1 MSTSVLH
8 PQKITK
14 VVKALYEFN
23 TTENPNELPAT
34 RSLNKAINKLFEVAA
49 TVDPEGNKHP
59 QQQLY
64 YMLWK
69 GNSVSLDKEVEAGIL
84 SQEARMDMTGDPAQ
98 YKRDAYEEL
107 TKLSRPS
114 DLKWNLD
121 TQSGAAVLSGMF
133 DQVSYH
139 INEGAVPDDIKSAL
153 TNVSTGL
160 HSYVISMEDGYSQTA
175 PDNDFTPVAQDLL
188 ALANNGEQMYDAHRA
203 VSTFLMDRFEVQGV
217 STSGMSRTY
226 YGSDVVTT
234 IIKDL
239 IENNGQVRVPVE
251 DVPSNIHMPSL
262 SSLSGLQINLQ
273 SDIPTPDSMSRARLS
288 SALQFAKE
296 ALNNATFVDYNGDAI
311 EDGKLVEKIKDNFS
325 RGVSA
330 LDYAIVTKS
339 SAYNL
344 GFSHRPEKSEP
355 EVTREP

>member
-23 TTENPNELPAT
+23 TTENPNDLPAT
-34 RSLNKAINKLFEVAA
+34 RALNKAVNELFKVAA

-69 GNSVSLDKEVEAGIL
+69 GNSVSLDREVEAGIL
-84 SQEARMDMTGDPAQ
+84 SKEARMDMTGDPEQ
-98 YKRDAYEEL
+98 YKRDAYDEI
-107 TKLSRPS
+107 TKLSRAS

-133 DQVSYH
+133 DQVSFH

-203 VSTFLMDRFEVQGV
+203 VSTFLMNRFEVQGV
-217 STSGMSRTY
+217 SKSGMSRTY

-239 IENNGQVRVPVE
+239 IENSGQVRVPLE
-251 DVPSNIHMPSL
+251 DVPCNIHMPSL
-262 SSLSGLQINLQ
+262 SSLSGLKINIQ
-273 SDIPTPDSMSRARLS
+273 SDIPTPDSMTRARLS

-296 ALNNATFVDYNGDAI
+296 ELNNVSFVDYNGNEINDSKVI
-311 EDGKLVEKIKDNFS
+311 ENIKDNFS

-330 LDYAIVTKS
+330 LDSAIITKS
-339 SAYNL
+339 SAYQL
-344 GFSHRPEKSEP
+344 GFSHRPENPDLEMNHEP
-355 EVTREP
+355 